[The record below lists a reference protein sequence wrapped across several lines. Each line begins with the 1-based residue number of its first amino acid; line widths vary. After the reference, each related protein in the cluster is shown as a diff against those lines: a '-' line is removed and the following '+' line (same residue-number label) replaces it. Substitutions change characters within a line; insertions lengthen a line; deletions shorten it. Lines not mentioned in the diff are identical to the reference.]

1 LKELGGFAN
10 MTLGLRIKTLRNNK
24 KMTQVQLARLAGV
37 SQATV
42 SDYERDQVPN
52 PRSNELM
59 RIAAVLETTPEF
71 LVSGEG
77 PEHISNQA
85 SDHQALVDAFNKLPD
100 ASAALIAAAQAMAI
114 K

>member
-1 LKELGGFAN
+1 MKELGGFAN

-24 KMTQVQLARLAGV
+24 KMTQFQLARLAGV
-37 SQATV
+37 SQDTV

-59 RIAAVLETTPEF
+59 RIAA
-71 LVSGEG
+71 
-77 PEHISNQA
+77 
-85 SDHQALVDAFNKLPD
+85 
-100 ASAALIAAAQAMAI
+100 MAI

>member
-1 LKELGGFAN
+1 

-52 PRSNELM
+52 PRSNELIEDCGNGYQVIP
-59 RIAAVLETTPEF
+59 IAEDFFFCCKNIAIPIDINIATPIIHLTQQNVRATNQSKQPAGHER
-71 LVSGEG
+71 SGE
-77 PEHISNQA
+77 P
-85 SDHQALVDAFNKLPD
+85 P
-100 ASAALIAAAQAMAI
+100 
-114 K
+114 

>member
-1 LKELGGFAN
+1 

-24 KMTQVQLARLAGV
+24 KMTQFQLARLAGV

-59 RIAAVLETTPEF
+59 RIAA
-71 LVSGEG
+71 
-77 PEHISNQA
+77 
-85 SDHQALVDAFNKLPD
+85 
-100 ASAALIAAAQAMAI
+100 MAI